1 MVKAFSSQ
9 LVKAVLAFLPCL
21 VVKISERDNKHNT
34 KYNAKHAKTV
44 MRGFININ
52 VGIKFSVHDT
62 FLE

>member
-1 MVKAFSSQ
+1 M
-9 LVKAVLAFLPCL
+9 
-21 VVKISERDNKHNT
+21 
-34 KYNAKHAKTV
+34 YNAKHAKTV